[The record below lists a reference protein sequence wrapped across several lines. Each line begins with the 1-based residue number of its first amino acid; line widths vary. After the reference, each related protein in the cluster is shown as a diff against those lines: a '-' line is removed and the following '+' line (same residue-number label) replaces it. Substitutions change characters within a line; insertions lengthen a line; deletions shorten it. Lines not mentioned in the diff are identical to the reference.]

1 MEDLITA
8 INKTL
13 WGAPVLILLVGCGIY
28 LSARLGFLQVRRIGE
43 WLVCTVSSM
52 FKKRENADVGIT
64 PYQALSSA
72 LASTIGSGNI
82 VGVATA
88 IAAGGAGT
96 VFWMWVSAF
105 FGMATKYTEIYL
117 AIKFRKKKDDSF
129 FGGPMYYI
137 ENGLGKGFSWL
148 AYVFAFSGAIAC
160 IGMGSMNQANSIS
173 AVVTKALSVSEKT
186 VGIAL
191 FVLTITGIS
200 GGIKKI
206 SRVTEKL
213 VPVMAILYIGTGSFI
228 IFSNLGSVMSAFSL
242 IFRSAFTPGAVYGAL
257 GGEMMRRAVRFGVA
271 RGVFSNE
278 AGLGT
283 SPIVHAA
290 ADAESPDKQGLWGIF
305 EVFITTMVICT
316 ITALVILC
324 GKNLPGNET
333 GVRLVSSAFSEN
345 IGNIGAFVV
354 EISTILFAFT
364 TILGWSYYG
373 ETCVAYLLHESEVA
387 RKIYRAIFAFSVIL
401 GATLKTE
408 NVWAISDMFNG
419 IMIVPNLVAVILLS
433 EIVIRENKEKR
444 NLL

>member
-1 MEDLITA
+1 MSRLVNA
-8 INKTL
+8 INETL
-13 WGAPVLILLVGCGIY
+13 WGEPMLILLIGCGIY
-28 LSARLGFLQVRRIGE
+28 LSIRLGFLQVRRVKE
-43 WLVCTVSSM
+43 WLFCTLSSM
-52 FKKRENADVGIT
+52 FKKREDTDTGIT

-88 IAAGGAGT
+88 IASGGAGA

-117 AIKFRKKKDDSF
+117 ALKFRKRKGDSF

-173 AVVTKALSVSEKT
+173 QVMTKALPISET
-186 VGIAL
+186 AVGITL
-191 FVLTITGIS
+191 FVLAALGIS

-206 SRVTEKL
+206 SKVTEKL
-213 VPVMAILYIGTGSFI
+213 VPIMAILYIGTGVLI
-228 IFSNLGSVMSAFSL
+228 IFLNIKSVPSAFSL
-242 IFRSAFTPGAVYGAL
+242 IIRSAFSPNAVYGAL
-257 GGEMMRRAVRFGVA
+257 GGEMMRRSVRFGVA

-290 ADAESPDKQGLWGIF
+290 ANAESPDKQGLWGIF
-305 EVFITTMVICT
+305 EVFITTIVICT
-316 ITALVILC
+316 ITAIVVIC
-324 GKNLPGNET
+324 GKNIPETET
-333 GVRLVSSAFSEN
+333 GVRLVSAAFSGH
-345 IGNIGAFVV
+345 IGKVGGFVV

-373 ETCVAYLLHESEVA
+373 ETCIAYIFREKELCS
-387 RKIYRAIFAFSVIL
+387 KIYRTIFAFSVIF
-401 GATLKTE
+401 GATQRTE
-408 NVWAISDMFNG
+408 SVWALSDMFNG
-419 IMIVPNLVAVILLS
+419 VMIVPNLIAVILLS
-433 EIVIRENKEKR
+433 GIVIRENKEKR
-444 NLL
+444 SL